1 MGSIADA
8 AAFAWPLALAL
19 ATVALTGRRR
29 RMRRRTALNRAV
41 HELRRPLQ
49 ALALSVP
56 PGARRQLDAAAAALA
71 DLDREINGG
80 RPPVRDSIEA
90 SALAA
95 DAVRRWRGPAREL
108 GRAVELRW
116 RAGGCR
122 ILCEPNAVA
131 RAVDNLIANAL
142 EHGGGTVRVEG
153 TRAAG
158 HVRLAVTDE
167 GRSSARSAAVA
178 AQARDWRR
186 GHGRAVVAAI
196 AARHG
201 GRFAS
206 CAHAGGTS
214 AVLELPVEAT

>member
-1 MGSIADA
+1 VGAIADTA
-8 AAFAWPLALAL
+8 AVAWPLALTL

-29 RMRRRTALNRAV
+29 HARRREALNRAV

-56 PGARRQLDAAAAALA
+56 VSARSQLEVAAAALA

-80 RPPVRDSIEA
+80 APPPRRLVEA

-95 DAVRRWRGPAREL
+95 AAVGRWRGPAREL
-108 GRAVELRW
+108 GRTVELSW
-116 RAGGCR
+116 HAGDCR
-122 ILCEPNAVA
+122 IVGEPVA
-131 RAVDNLIANAL
+131 LGRALDNLIANAL

-153 TRAAG
+153 TRG
-158 HVRLAVTDE
+158 SGRVRLAVTDE
-167 GRSSARSAAVA
+167 GRSGARSAALA
-178 AQARDWRR
+178 AHARDWRR
-186 GHGRAVVAAI
+186 GHGRAVVAAV
-196 AARHG
+196 AAAHG

-214 AVLELPVEAT
+214 AVLELPL